1 MKKYRLQANI
11 SHWLADLARRA
22 AHIECRSIS
31 SYVANLIVQDLRAK
45 GLMDERGV
53 PVKTPRVGGYRRPMG
68 IRSPDDHKKPP
79 N

>member
-31 SYVANLIVQDLRAK
+31 SYVANLIVKDLRAK
-45 GLMDERGV
+45 GLMDEHGV
-53 PVKTPRVGGYRRPMG
+53 PVKTPLAGGYRRPMDP
-68 IRSPDDHKKPP
+68 RVPDARKKPP